1 MPRWA
6 RLATKS
12 APVVNALLGV
22 RLFERFALLVG
33 GMDTR
38 RQIPRFARRTFS
50 SRWHSRTPLAGDA
63 RLTRERATKV
73 LLWGD
78 TFSDNFSPEI
88 LRATTNL
95 LESAGYEVIMPPDV
109 CCGLTWITTG
119 QLETARKKL
128 AAVVDALHPY
138 VERGIP
144 VLGVEPSCTA
154 VLRSDLRELLPND
167 DRAQAVSH
175 AVRTVAELLTDP
187 PPTGPGA
194 AWLAPDLTGVDVLVQ
209 PHCHQ
214 HSVMGFSR
222 DVALLE
228 NLGATVKALAGCC
241 GLAGNFGMEAGH
253 YDVSVKVAQ
262 NALLPALAS
271 LRPDTVFLADG
282 LSCRT
287 QAEQL
292 GGVKGLH
299 LAQLLAG
306 EYPQPKPMAVV
317 GK

>member
-1 MPRWA
+1 M
-6 RLATKS
+6 
-12 APVVNALLGV
+12 
-22 RLFERFALLVG
+22 
-33 GMDTR
+33 
-38 RQIPRFARRTFS
+38 
-50 SRWHSRTPLAGDA
+50 
-63 RLTRERATKV
+63 
-73 LLWGD
+73 LWGD

-88 LRATTNL
+88 LHATTGL
-95 LESAGYEVIMPPDV
+95 LESAGYEVLMPPDV

-154 VLRSDLRELLPND
+154 VLRSDLRELLPDD
-167 DRAQAVSH
+167 DRAHAVSQ
-175 AVRTVAELLTDP
+175 AVRTLAELLTDP
-187 PPTGPGA
+187 PPNGPGSS
-194 AWLAPDLTGVDVLVQ
+194 WLAPDLTGVDVLVQ
-209 PHCHQ
+209 PHCHH

-228 NLGATVKALAGCC
+228 SLGATVKALAGCC

-262 NALLPALAS
+262 NALLPALTS

-292 GGVKGLH
+292 GAVKGLH

-306 EYPQPKPMAVV
+306 EYPKPKPVAAA
-317 GK
+317 GR